1 MARRSTC
8 CARSMSTMRPERG
21 FALVAA
27 MFVMI
32 VIALVVAAMSRLS
45 VSQTESVDLSL
56 QQARAYQAA
65 RAGLEWGIVRAVRH
79 DCSAA
84 SSFAVGNAS
93 VDVTCEP
100 LPLCDAAD
108 LAEETPDKIKCYRL
122 VASAELGGE
131 RDYAWRKLETVVEME
146 AP

>member
-1 MARRSTC
+1 
-8 CARSMSTMRPERG
+8 MRPERG

>member
-1 MARRSTC
+1 
-8 CARSMSTMRPERG
+8 MRPERG

-108 LAEETPDKIKCYRL
+108 LAEETPDKIKCYHL

>member
-1 MARRSTC
+1 
-8 CARSMSTMRPERG
+8 MRPERG

-27 MFVMI
+27 LFVMV
-32 VIALVVAAMSRLS
+32 VIGLAVAAMSRLS
-45 VSQTESVDLSL
+45 VTQTASVDLLL

-84 SSFAVGNAS
+84 PPFTVGNAS
-93 VDVTCEP
+93 VSVECKS
-100 LPLCDAAD
+100 LSLCDDAD
-108 LAEETPDKIKCYRL
+108 LAEETPDKIKCYYLTAR
-122 VASAELGGE
+122 AELGDD
-131 RDYAWRKLETVVEME
+131 RDYAWRKLETVVETA

>member
-1 MARRSTC
+1 
-8 CARSMSTMRPERG
+8 MRPERG

-108 LAEETPDKIKCYRL
+108 LAEETPDKIKCYYLTAR
-122 VASAELGGE
+122 AELGDD
-131 RDYAWRKLETVVEME
+131 RDYAWRKLETVVETA